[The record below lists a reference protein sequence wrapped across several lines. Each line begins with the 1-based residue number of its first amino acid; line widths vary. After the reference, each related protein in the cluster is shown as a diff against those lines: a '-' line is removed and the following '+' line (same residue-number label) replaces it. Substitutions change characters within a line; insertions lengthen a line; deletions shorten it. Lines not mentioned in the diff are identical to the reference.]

1 MGLEWNV
8 WVGNWNRKTVEPHNI
23 FDHGG
28 FLEDCRK
35 IYNKYGKGRNPDKGS
50 FLEEIRQS
58 LMYYYWS
65 KSEWEI
71 VLQHWPPYSDG
82 DGEKIDVYQQV
93 RMNWDQF
100 CEYLWDHRS
109 SLNYF

>member
-1 MGLEWNV
+1 MLEWNV
-8 WVGNWNRKTVEPHNI
+8 WVGDFSTGKIESHNI
-23 FDHGG
+23 FEHGG
-28 FLEDCRK
+28 FLDDCRK
-35 IYNKYGKGRNPDKGS
+35 AYNKYGKGRSPDKGS

-71 VLQHWPPYSDG
+71 ILQNWPPRKEEDG
-82 DGEKIDVYQQV
+82 KKIDVYEQI
-93 RMNWDQF
+93 RMNWDRF
-100 CEYLWDHRS
+100 CEYLWDHRA